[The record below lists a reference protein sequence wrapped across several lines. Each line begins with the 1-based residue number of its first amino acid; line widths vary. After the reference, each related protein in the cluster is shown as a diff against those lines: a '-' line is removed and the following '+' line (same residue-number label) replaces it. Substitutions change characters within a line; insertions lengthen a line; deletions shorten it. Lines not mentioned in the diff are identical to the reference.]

1 MAETIKI
8 DYPRY
13 LADSLRMDLDE
24 FGREMKISALV
35 KLFELGK
42 VSSGVAA
49 KVLNISRLEFLELLK
64 DYKVS
69 YLDVDDLNEDLE
81 NA

>member
-8 DYPRY
+8 DYPKF
-13 LADSLRMDLDE
+13 LANSLRMNSDE
-24 FGREMKISALV
+24 FSQEMKTSALV

-42 VSSGVAA
+42 VSSGMAA
-49 KVLNISRLEFLELLK
+49 KVLNISRIEFIELLEK
-64 DYKVS
+64 YKVS
-69 YLDVDDLNEDLE
+69 YLDTEELNEDWT